1 MIRHSPRS
9 RRAPLSALQCRRAQ
23 KISRFAYLYP
33 FCLLVEPS
41 SGQRLKKRGP
51 GIGETPDSSHY
62 AFEKRSLAG
71 KNPPARAVKLLAN
84 FIKSLRALDAEVVAS
99 LSICCRSV
107 VAWWVGPGGS
117 AGWRFGSFPVHQ
129 THINRKIEMKD

>member
-9 RRAPLSALQCRRAQ
+9 RRGALSALQCRRAQ

-41 SGQRLKKRGP
+41 NGQRLKKRGP
-51 GIGETPDSSHY
+51 GIGETPDNSHY

-71 KNPPARAVKLLAN
+71 KNLTGTRRQGCARILLKAYALLTQRL
-84 FIKSLRALDAEVVAS
+84 SLR
-99 LSICCRSV
+99 CQSV
-107 VAWWVGPGGS
+107 VVPLSLGGS
-117 AGWRFGSFPVHQ
+117 AQADQRVGGSGPSRFIKP
-129 THINRKIEMKD
+129 IDRR

>member
-84 FIKSLRALDAEVVAS
+84 LKAYALLTQRLSLR
-99 LSICCRSV
+99 CQSV
-107 VAWWVGPGGS
+107 VVPLSLGGS
-117 AGWRFGSFPVHQ
+117 AQADQR
-129 THINRKIEMKD
+129 